1 MSTNEQTWTSFKNK
15 RTSVDLYAED
25 AVIMYVPSS
34 VGVRGGA
41 QIRRFYLNSQFSEK
55 ANPVQ
60 ETVYHTIASGNK
72 LIEEVVWSIHFH
84 TGECN
89 WLVPHID
96 DRYLINSTVK
106 IPVTVSVSFN
116 DENKIQSIRYL
127 WDQASVLKQLK
138 VITDKVNWPVVGEKQ
153 IEVLRSPHSVQLI
166 GLNKEVVDVDHQKTQ
181 KEQEKAQFPTGRIFG
196 PVDPKDQV
204 RQPIRR
210 AEPDAPPPRNIFTY
224 EPPTSRPMVAHTP
237 NKLGSSFSFTHDDG
251 TSAVSQ
257 KLNKTSI
264 SSPTSPS
271 PRGIAGKP
279 TPQVLHSIIG

>member
-96 DRYLINSTVK
+96 DRYL
-106 IPVTVSVSFN
+106 
-116 DENKIQSIRYL
+116 
-127 WDQASVLKQLK
+127 
-138 VITDKVNWPVVGEKQ
+138 
-153 IEVLRSPHSVQLI
+153 
-166 GLNKEVVDVDHQKTQ
+166 
-181 KEQEKAQFPTGRIFG
+181 
-196 PVDPKDQV
+196 V
-204 RQPIRR
+204 RIRR
-210 AEPDAPPPRNIFTY
+210 R
-224 EPPTSRPMVAHTP
+224 R
-237 NKLGSSFSFTHDDG
+237 
-251 TSAVSQ
+251 
-257 KLNKTSI
+257 
-264 SSPTSPS
+264 
-271 PRGIAGKP
+271 
-279 TPQVLHSIIG
+279 